1 MYFLKLNDNNF
12 EFNTQNKCTMSD
24 IAIQV
29 EKDID
34 REPKNVYKNLDS
46 CKGTDGSVTHPG
58 LVAAIVPDMAP

>member
-1 MYFLKLNDNNF
+1 
-12 EFNTQNKCTMSD
+12 MSD